1 MIIFDVAHP
10 ANVHYFKQIAKVL
23 QTDNNEVLFT
33 ARDKDVTLELLKEFN
48 FPYVRMLSYNNSA
61 GIIGKI
67 IYQIRVTVRSVFILL
82 QKRPSVVIS
91 FSSAYFAFACWL
103 CGVKH
108 ICFDDTEHAKLNRLL
123 YLPFVKNI
131 VTPSSYTLDLG
142 IKHLRFAGSMEEFYL
157 SKNTFTPDNQ
167 ILDHYGLREG
177 GYVFLRFVSWNA
189 VHDVGHNGL
198 TKVQIKKIIEVIQSF
213 DLSIVFSSEDNFLR
227 EEKSCILPKARDA
240 HSLMYFSRLF
250 VGEGATMAVESC
262 KLGVRSVY
270 LNSLP
275 TMGYVQEEIQRGM
288 LWKPENFEK
297 LLMIVEQLLS
307 SDYQRFNR
315 SEREHLPMLISMV
328 KEPIEQNKYLF

>member
-23 QTDNNEVLFT
+23 ETDNNEVLFT
-33 ARDKDVTLELLKEFN
+33 ARDKDVTIELLKEFN
-48 FPYVRMLSYNNSA
+48 FPFVRMLKYNNSA
-61 GIIGKI
+61 GIIGKTL
-67 IYQIRVTVRSVFILL
+67 YQIRVSVKSVYILL
-82 QKRPSVVIS
+82 QKRPNVVIS

-108 ICFDDTEHAKLNRLL
+108 ICFDDTEHAKLNRIL

-131 VTPSSYTLDLG
+131 ITPSSYTLDLG
-142 IKHLRFAGSMEEFYL
+142 TKHLRFKGSMEEFYL
-157 SKNTFTPDNQ
+157 SKKAFSPNNQ
-167 ILDHYGLREG
+167 VLERYGLKEG
-177 GYVFLRFVSWNA
+177 NYVFLRFVSWNA
-189 VHDVGHNGL
+189 IHDVGHKGL
-198 TKVQIKKIIEVIQSF
+198 SRDQVEILIKLIQSYN
-213 DLSIVFSSEDNFLR
+213 LSIVFSSEDNFFK
-227 EEKSCILPKARDA
+227 EEKSCIIPKSADV

-288 LWKPENFEK
+288 LWKPENFKE
-297 LLMIVEQLLS
+297 LLNRVEYLVTT
-307 SDYQRFNR
+307 DYQRVDR
-315 SEREHLPMLISMV
+315 SKREHLPMLISLV
-328 KEPIEQNKYLF
+328 KKPIEQNKYLF